1 MGLMD
6 IDFPNLGIYLK
17 NVPKSFNVFG
27 FEIALYGVIIGFGVL
42 AGILIVAELA
52 KKTGQD
58 PDLYWDFA
66 IYAVIFSIIGA
77 RLYYV
82 IFEWDQYKNDLLSIF
97 NTRQG
102 GMAIY
107 GGVIAAFITLFVYAK
122 IKKQNALHM
131 ADTGVVGLILGQV
144 IGRWGNFTNREV
156 FGEYT
161 DNLLAMRLPIEA
173 VRRSDISESIAAH
186 ITDGVNYI
194 QVHPTFLY
202 ESLWNL
208 GILIILLTYWK
219 HKKFE
224 GEIALL
230 YLGGYGLGRAWIE
243 GIRTDQLFIPGTQ
256 IPVSQVLAIILFV
269 GAVICDV
276 VVRVRLAQKEKKTEN
291 KN

>member
-1 MGLMD
+1 MDLMD
-6 IDFPNLGIYLK
+6 ISFPNMGIYLE
-17 NVPKSFNVFG
+17 NVPKSFTVFG
-27 FEIALYGVIIGFGVL
+27 FEIALYGVIIGMGVL
-42 AGILIVAELA
+42 AGILIAAWQA
-52 KKTGQD
+52 KRTGQD

-82 IFEWDQYKNDLLSIF
+82 IFEWDMYKDNLLSIF
-97 NTRQG
+97 NLRQG
-102 GMAIY
+102 GLAIY
-107 GGVIAAFITLFVYAK
+107 GGVIAAFATLFVYSK
-122 IKKQNALHM
+122 VKKQNALQM
-131 ADTGVVGLILGQV
+131 ADTGVIGLILGQV

-161 DNLLAMRLPIEA
+161 DSFLAMRLPIEA
-173 VRRSDISESIAAH
+173 VRAADISESIASH
-186 ITDGVNYI
+186 ITEGVNYI

-208 GILIILLTYWK
+208 CLLVFSLIYWK

-256 IPVSQVLAIILFV
+256 LPVSQVLAVILFV
-269 GAVICDV
+269 GAVICDI
-276 VVRVRLAQKEKKTEN
+276 VVRFRMSGKKYEKKSI
-291 KN
+291 